1 VPGEADR
8 AQQGSAVSFL
18 RRLFTRDGLPEG
30 ATGPLAADER
40 VLASAALSGGGYVVA
55 TSAGVWLPSPDDGPR
70 RIGWHLVS
78 KASWGGG
85 GFLLV
90 EAQETEVVEGA
101 VLLAD
106 LPARRLRFGDPGRL
120 PEVVHQRVTASI
132 RSRHHRK
139 LPGGGAWFVQ
149 RKVPGHDGTLL
160 QVRADP
166 GTDPAALRQVVADV
180 ARRLRAGR

>member
-1 VPGEADR
+1 VR
-8 AQQGSAVSFL
+8 FL
-18 RRLFTRDGLPEG
+18 RRLFIRDGLPEG
-30 ATGPLAADER
+30 ATGPLGPEER
-40 VLASAALSGGGYVVA
+40 VLASAVLSGGGHLVA
-55 TSAGVWLPSPDDGPR
+55 TTAGLWLPTPDDGPR

-85 GFLLV
+85 GLVLV
-90 EAQETEVVEGA
+90 EAQEQEVVEGA

-106 LPARRLRFGDPGRL
+106 LPARRMRLGDPGRL

-139 LPGGGAWFVQ
+139 LPAGGAWFVQ

-180 ARRLRAGR
+180 VCRLRAGR

>member
-1 VPGEADR
+1 VI
-8 AQQGSAVSFL
+8 FL
-18 RRLFTRDGLPEG
+18 RRLFPRDGLPEG
-30 ATGPLAADER
+30 ATGPLADDER
-40 VLASAALSGGGYVVA
+40 VLASATLTGGSHLVA
-55 TSAGVWLPSPDDGPR
+55 TSAGLWLPTPDAGPR

-85 GFLLV
+85 GLVLV
-90 EAQETEVVEGA
+90 EAQEQEVVDGA

-106 LPARRLRFGDPGRL
+106 LPARRMRLGDPGRL
-120 PEVVHQRVTASI
+120 PEVVHQRVSASI

-149 RKVPGHDGTLL
+149 RRVPGHDGTLL
-160 QVRADP
+160 QVRPDP

-180 ARRLRAGR
+180 ARKLRAGR